1 MEWGNKIEW
10 LHGTN
15 KSRGLAILL
24 KNNLNY
30 NLIKTYQDPHG
41 RFLFLEIKVKN
52 SCLTIANIYGPNVDD
67 FDFFRYMFVKL
78 NDFSKIEILLG
89 GDFNV
94 ILNNDLDKLN
104 GSPHKN
110 KLARQKI
117 LNYMKSLNLIDAY
130 RELHPDVKKFTRLQI
145 NPLIASRLDYFLVSK
160 SLYFQVKECDIVP
173 SLKSDHKIVTLLV
186 HHNSSPRGRGYWK
199 FNNNLL
205 LNDEYISKTKIVIAD
220 YLLNNTATET
230 NPHTRWEAL
239 KCFLRGHAINYSCR
253 KKKNVVYETRRT

>member
-1 MEWGNKIEW
+1 M
-10 LHGTN
+10 
-15 KSRGLAILL
+15 
-24 KNNLNY
+24 
-30 NLIKTYQDPHG
+30 
-41 RFLFLEIKVKN
+41 
-52 SCLTIANIYGPNVDD
+52 
-67 FDFFRYMFVKL
+67 
-78 NDFSKIEILLG
+78 G

-94 ILNNDLDKLN
+94 TLNNDLDKLN

-110 KLARQKI
+110 KFARQEI

-130 RELHPDVKKFTRLQI
+130 RELHPDVKKFTRFQI

-160 SLYFQVKECDIVP
+160 NLYFQVKECDIVP

-205 LNDEYISKTKIVIAD
+205 LDDEYISNTKIVIAD

-253 KKKNVVYETRRT
+253 KKNVVYETRRT